1 MTLAEVIFEKS
12 KDLPVVKAQA
22 VIDFIDF
29 IKTRNHQTDE
39 AGTGEERE
47 AVRRAALA
55 QIANARIH
63 WEGKPIP
70 NRDELHDDA
79 RGR

>member
-12 KDLPVVKAQA
+12 KDLPVVKAQE

-29 IKTRNHQTDE
+29 IKTRNRQPDE
-39 AGTGEERE
+39 VRTLEERD

-55 QIANARIH
+55 QIASARVH

-79 RGR
+79 RG

>member
-1 MTLAEVIFEKS
+1 MTLAELIFEKS
-12 KDLPVVKAQA
+12 KDLPVVKAQE

-39 AGTGEERE
+39 AGAQQERE
-47 AVRRAALA
+47 AALA
-55 QIANARIH
+55 KITRARIH

-70 NRDELHDDA
+70 SRDELHDGA
-79 RGR
+79 RG

>member
-12 KDLPVVKAQA
+12 KDLPVVKAQE

-29 IKTRNHQTDE
+29 IKTRNRQTDE
-39 AGTGEERE
+39 VGTREERE

-55 QIANARIH
+55 KIAHARIH

-70 NRDELHDDA
+70 NRDQLHDGA
-79 RGR
+79 RG